1 MNPLLSSQYYIPDV
15 EARVD
20 QDGTIYLYGSKDIV
34 NDDDYC
40 SNEYQVFYSKDM
52 VHWEAGA
59 ISFSTEQMQ
68 EKTDIRLYAPD
79 CIKKDGKYY
88 LLYCLADGAEGIAES
103 ESPLGPFTDRGI
115 IKEAHG
121 IDPSALVEKDKVYYF
136 WGQMGLHGAELD
148 LETGKIRE
156 ETHKTNLLT
165 QDEDGFHEGSSI
177 RKINGKYYM
186 VYADISR
193 GRPTCLGYAISDN
206 PLGPYEKKGIIIDN
220 NGCDP
225 SSWNDHGSIQK
236 IGEDYYVFYH
246 RSTHNS
252 VYSRRVCAEK
262 IQINEDGT
270 IDEVEMTTQGA
281 ESHIPDTRVLTASAF
296 CKINGK
302 AYLENYTSAT
312 ESYEFLTN
320 IHNGDGAYIKYYLF
334 EGKIDKIQVKASN
347 TGLDSQILVHMDGP
361 DGEVVAE
368 IQIGKSKGNY
378 DFAEYEAPLKRSM
391 EGRHSVYFEFA
402 GSSGKLMNVKEFCFK

>member
-1 MNPLLSSQYYIPDV
+1 M
-15 EARVD
+15 
-20 QDGTIYLYGSKDIV
+20 
-34 NDDDYC
+34 
-40 SNEYQVFYSKDM
+40 
-52 VHWEAGA
+52 
-59 ISFSTEQMQ
+59 
-68 EKTDIRLYAPD
+68 
-79 CIKKDGKYY
+79 
-88 LLYCLADGAEGIAES
+88 
-103 ESPLGPFTDRGI
+103 
-115 IKEAHG
+115 
-121 IDPSALVEKDKVYYF
+121 
-136 WGQMGLHGAELD
+136 
-148 LETGKIRE
+148 
-156 ETHKTNLLT
+156 T

-281 ESHIPDTRVLTASAF
+281 ESHIPETRVLTASAF
-296 CKINGK
+296 
-302 AYLENYTSAT
+302 A
-312 ESYEFLTN
+312 
-320 IHNGDGAYIKYYLF
+320 
-334 EGKIDKIQVKASN
+334 
-347 TGLDSQILVHMDGP
+347 
-361 DGEVVAE
+361 
-368 IQIGKSKGNY
+368 
-378 DFAEYEAPLKRSM
+378 RSM
-391 EGRHSVYFEFA
+391 EKHTWKIIRQQQSHTNF
-402 GSSGKLMNVKEFCFK
+402 